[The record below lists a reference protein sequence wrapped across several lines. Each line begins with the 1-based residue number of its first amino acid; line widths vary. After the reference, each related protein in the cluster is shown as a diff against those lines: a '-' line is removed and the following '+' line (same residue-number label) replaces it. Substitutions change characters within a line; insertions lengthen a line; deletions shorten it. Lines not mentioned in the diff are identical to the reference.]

1 MDAQVRLFL
10 VSPALALRRALARAL
25 DAEPQIVV
33 IGEAR
38 TSAQAVARVPAVRPD
53 VVLAS
58 AHLTDPDSP
67 EMCRRLLDG
76 TSDLQV
82 LLVGVNAPLQLIEA
96 GVRAGAAGVVP
107 HTIDEPELVEA
118 IETVASGQTV
128 LSTDTL
134 ATILRAG
141 SKQVPAIPWPTCPA
155 LSGSCSTWWVRAS
168 PTPRSRN
175 ACISSPGTVRNY
187 VSRLFRKLDV
197 ERRAQVI
204 ALAARS
210 PGPQPG
216 PAVTIR
222 RPGPAYSGISSS
234 GLASSSTLTSLNVT
248 TLTFLTKRAG
258 RYMSHT
264 QASLIV
270 TSK

>member
-76 TSDLQV
+76 MADLQV

-134 ATILRAG
+134 ATILRAE
-141 SKQVPAIPWPTCPA
+141 SKAGAPAIPWPTCPA
-155 LSGSCSTWWVRAS
+155 SSGSCSTWWVRAS

-175 ACISSPGTVRNY
+175 GCISRQAPCATTCPG
-187 VSRLFRKLDV
+187 SF
-197 ERRAQVI
+197 A
-204 ALAARS
+204 S
-210 PGPQPG
+210 
-216 PAVTIR
+216 
-222 RPGPAYSGISSS
+222 SMSS
-234 GLASSSTLTSLNVT
+234 GA
-248 TLTFLTKRAG
+248 R
-258 RYMSHT
+258 R
-264 QASLIV
+264 
-270 TSK
+270 

>member
-76 TSDLQV
+76 MADLQV

-141 SKQVPAIPWPTCPA
+141 SKQVPSDPLGH
-155 LSGSCSTWWVRAS
+155 LSGLERELFYLVGEGLTNGEIAERLHLA
-168 PTPRSRN
+168 
-175 ACISSPGTVRNY
+175 PGTVRNY

-210 PGPQPG
+210 PGPRPAQP
-216 PAVTIR
+216 
-222 RPGPAYSGISSS
+222 
-234 GLASSSTLTSLNVT
+234 
-248 TLTFLTKRAG
+248 
-258 RYMSHT
+258 
-264 QASLIV
+264 
-270 TSK
+270 